1 MHTFSPEPNIIG
13 SDLSSRRKMSAGD
26 LFPMTSASTS
36 RHTLDEDMDIFNDEE
51 YGSGTRSIFN
61 DEEYGSGTRS
71 IFYSYMPA
79 IQSG

>member
-51 YGSGTRSIFN
+51 YGSGTRSIF
-61 DEEYGSGTRS
+61 
-71 IFYSYMPA
+71 YSYMPA